1 MADRWD
7 DHVLPHG
14 DLEALAPGLWHVQG
28 TLKHQPLPRAMAVY
42 RMPDG
47 RLWLH
52 SAIALDDARRGE
64 LEALGPIGVLLV
76 PSGMHRLDAAV
87 YKERYPEAL
96 VVCPAAA
103 RAAVEKVVP
112 VDATAEEVLS
122 DLGVGCIQPPG
133 LKPDELVYE
142 LPLPDDGVALVFCD
156 ALFHL
161 DHLPGCSGRMLHWL
175 GSTGFFGTTFIG
187 RMFLADKAGW
197 KGWLLQQGERDDL
210 RVIHVAHG
218 DPITEDC
225 ARRMREAGE
234 RL

>member
-1 MADRWD
+1 MPWD

-14 DLEALAPGLWHVQG
+14 DLECLTPGLWHVQG

-52 SAIALDDARRGE
+52 SAIALDDARRTE

-87 YKERYPEAL
+87 YKERYPEAQ
-96 VVCPAAA
+96 VVCPSAA
-103 RAAVEKVVP
+103 RAAVEKVVAI
-112 VDATAEEVLS
+112 DAVAEDVLD
-122 DLGVGCIQPPG
+122 DLGVRCHRPPG

-142 LPLPDDGVALVFCD
+142 LPLDDGVALVFCD
-156 ALFHL
+156 ALFNL
-161 DHLPGCSGRMLHWL
+161 DELPGCAGRIAGWM

-197 KGWLLQQGERDDL
+197 KGWLLDQSNREDV

-218 DPITEDC
+218 EPITRDC
-225 ARRMREAGE
+225 SRRLREAGE